1 MSEAFMGEIR
11 PFVGSYAP
19 ENWHLCDG
27 TSLAVNDYQAL
38 FSLLGT
44 RYGGNGVTTFNLP
57 DLRGR
62 VPVHFGQGT
71 GLTNRVIGTSGG
83 TETVALSVAELPAH
97 SHSVA
102 VVAKTTANSQSPA
115 NAYFSAVPSPY
126 VAYVSNA
133 DKAAQNTLDTRVI
146 QTAGGSQSHANMM
159 PSVVLTY
166 IICIV
171 GFYPVRG

>member
-19 ENWHLCDG
+19 ANWRLCDG
-27 TSLAVNDYQAL
+27 SSMSVSEYQAL

-44 RYGGNGVTTFNLP
+44 QYGGNGTTTFNLP

-62 VPVHFGQGT
+62 VPIHSGPGV
-71 GLTNRVIGTSGG
+71 GLTNHVTGANGG
-83 TETVALSVAELPAH
+83 TEMVNLSIAQLPAH

-102 VVAKTTANSQSPA
+102 VVANTVANSQNPA
-115 NAYFSAVPSPY
+115 NTYFSAVPSPY
-126 VAYVSNA
+126 VAYVSNT
-133 DKAAQNTLDTRVI
+133 DMAAQNTLDARVV
-146 QTAGGSQSHANMM
+146 QSSGSSQSHNNMM

-171 GFYPVRG
+171 GLFPTSG

>member
-11 PFVGSYAP
+11 PFVGNYAP
-19 ENWHLCDG
+19 VNWHLCDG
-27 TSLAVNDYQAL
+27 TSLSVSEYQAL

-44 RYGGNGVTTFNLP
+44 QYGGDGTTTFNLP

-62 VPVHFGQGT
+62 VPVHAGQGI
-71 GLTNRVIGTSGG
+71 GLTNHVTGANGG
-83 TETVALSVAELPAH
+83 TETVTLSLAQLPAH
-97 SHSVA
+97 SHTVA
-102 VVAKTTANSQSPA
+102 VVANSVANSQNPA

-126 VAYVSNA
+126 VAYVSST
-133 DKAAQNTLDTRVI
+133 DMAAQNTLDSRVV
-146 QTAGGSQSHANMM
+146 QSCGNNQSHNNMM

-171 GFYPVRG
+171 GLYPTRG